1 MDCRNSR
8 RVFEILP
15 AGGDKRVV
23 RTYRQM
29 DDGTQVDPSSITFDD
44 PERAMTYVN
53 NMIGG
58 LKRCSE

>member
-1 MDCRNSR
+1 MKCCESR

-15 AGGDKRVV
+15 VGDKRIV

-29 DDGTQVDPSSITFDD
+29 DDGTQVDPSAITFGD
-44 PERAMTYVN
+44 PERALTYVN